1 VSSIAAKVLVYR
13 LGSLGDTVVAL
24 PCFHLI
30 RRRFPSAEIT
40 LLTNVPVASKAAPV
54 ASVLENTGLFDR
66 VLEYPLQLRDLGTI
80 RQLRSQI
87 RSQKFQAV
95 IHLAAPRGRLNSIRD
110 YVFFRACGIKHIIGV
125 PFKRRD
131 LEVSRVS
138 SGLYESESV
147 RLARRLSSLGVIDLA
162 DESFWNLRLSAS
174 ENSQAAGWLEKF
186 HISAPFL
193 AVGIG
198 TKMAEKDWGSA
209 NWTQLLVRLTD
220 RCSDFPLVAL
230 GSGDERE
237 VTEECIRAWKAPAAN
252 LCGVCSP
259 RVSAAILQRAILF
272 LGHDSGPMHLAAAVK
287 TPCVALFSG
296 RSPPGQWFP
305 RGDGHAVL
313 WPKGL
318 CGACVGPCKKVNGQ
332 CILTITVDEVVAA
345 VRRVRAG
352 SGDNRTTDYGTTDL

>member
-24 PCFHLI
+24 PCFHLL

-40 LLTNVPVASKAAPV
+40 LLTNVPVAAKAAPV

-66 VLEYPLQLRDLGTI
+66 VLEYPLQLRDLDKI

-87 RSQKFQAV
+87 RAKGFQAV

-110 YVFFRACGIKHIIGV
+110 YVFFRACGIKKIIGV

-131 LEVSRVS
+131 LEVCRVGS
-138 SGLYESESV
+138 DLYESESV
-147 RLARRLSSLGVIDLA
+147 RLARRLSSFGAIDLA
-162 DESFWNLRLSAS
+162 DESFWDLRLSPAETS
-174 ENSQAAGWLEKF
+174 EAEAWIKKF
-186 HISAPFL
+186 NISSPFV

-198 TKMAEKDWGSA
+198 TKMAEKDWGPA
-209 NWTQLLVRLTD
+209 NWTQLLGRLAD
-220 RCSDFPLVAL
+220 SFSGVPLVAL

-237 VTEECIRAWKAPAAN
+237 VTEECTRTWKAPVTN
-252 LCGVCSP
+252 LCGSCSP
-259 RVSAAILQRAILF
+259 RVSAAILQRAVLF
-272 LGHDSGPMHLAAAVK
+272 LGHDSGPMHLAAAVR

-305 RGDGHAVL
+305 RGDGYAVL
-313 WPKGL
+313 RPKGL
-318 CGACVGPCKKVNGQ
+318 CGTCVGPCKKVNGQ
-332 CILTITVDEVVAA
+332 CILTITVDEVEAA
-345 VRRVRAG
+345 VRAQG
-352 SGDNRTTDYGTTDL
+352 QKIGDRR